1 MSNHPLN
8 LVLRFLLELAL
19 LAIYFYW
26 PYHYL
31 EGVPRMLLCILLPL
45 SGAALWAI
53 FKVPG
58 DPGPATVAIPGWL
71 RLLLEATLFALAVYM
86 LFSVGQENAGRI
98 FLLITILHYA
108 VSYDRIRKLLKS

>member
-8 LVLRFLLELAL
+8 LVIRFLLELAL
-19 LAIYFYW
+19 LVIYFYW

-31 EGVPRMLLCILLPL
+31 AGIPRIALCILLPL

-58 DPGPATVAIPGWL
+58 DPGPAIVPIPGGL
-71 RLLLEATLFALAVYM
+71 RLLLEATLFALAYYM
-86 LFSVGQENAGRI
+86 LFSLGQYNWGRI
-98 FLLITILHYA
+98 FLLITIVHYA
-108 VSYDRIRKLLKS
+108 VSYDRIRRLLMR